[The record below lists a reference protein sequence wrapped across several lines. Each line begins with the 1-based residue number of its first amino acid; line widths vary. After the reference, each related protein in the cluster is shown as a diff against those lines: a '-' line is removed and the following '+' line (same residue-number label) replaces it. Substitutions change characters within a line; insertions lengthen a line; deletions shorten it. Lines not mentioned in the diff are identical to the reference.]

1 LIINNNKKKKK
12 FNSYKINI
20 LSILY
25 VISLI
30 LLFLINI
37 FFLLKKIK
45 VSTLKINLNE
55 KLTRKNINSTEKIKM
70 HFKISDYFFLNII
83 QKSYREISDYLNNKY
98 KFNNRLIMPIKIIFV
113 LKNYFFPSKRKKIVL
128 YSVDLFSFANH
139 KRWLMNKLKEKFII
153 EFNQNNPDYLIYNVF
168 GTEHLNPK
176 YNNAV
181 KIAIFTENRIP
192 DFNKADYVIG
202 HYHIN
207 YLDRYFKYSIFLWQ
221 NLNNTFYNLIR
232 KRVLENPTRIKF
244 CAAVISNGQYTN
256 GFRLNFI
263 KELNKY
269 KRIDMGGYYNN
280 NIGGRVKDK
289 IKFLSSYKFSI
300 SMENSEGNGYISE
313 KILNSFS
320 AGTIP
325 IYYGDYM
332 IDEYINPKS
341 YILIKGEKDMFEK
354 IEYIKKIDNDI
365 NLYKSLLKENVFL
378 DNNIRNKNDKE
389 LKQFLQH
396 IFEQDKSKAYRVDY

>member
-1 LIINNNKKKKK
+1 
-12 FNSYKINI
+12 
-20 LSILY
+20 
-25 VISLI
+25 
-30 LLFLINI
+30 
-37 FFLLKKIK
+37 
-45 VSTLKINLNE
+45 
-55 KLTRKNINSTEKIKM
+55 LTPKNINSTEKITM

-98 KFNNRLIMPIKIIFV
+98 KLNNRLIMPIKIIFV

-128 YSVDLFSFANH
+128 YSVDLFSFTFH
-139 KRWLMNKLKEKFII
+139 KKWLMDKLKEKFII
-153 EFNQNNPDYLIYNVF
+153 KFNENNPDYLIYNVF
-168 GTEHLNPK
+168 GTKHLNPK
-176 YNNAV
+176 YNNAI

-207 YLDRYFKYSIFLWQ
+207 YLDRYFKYSIFLWL

-244 CAAVISNGQYTN
+244 CAAVISNRQYTN

-289 IKFLSSYKFSI
+289 VKFLSSYKFSI

-313 KILNSFS
+313 KILDSFS

-396 IFEQDKSKAYRVDY
+396 IFEQDKSKAYRVYY